1 MDVEEN
7 RKDIDDL
14 IAWDGGQKKPEE
26 IPFIAQNIPGSI
38 HLAES
43 SQKTGH
49 LLALSPNITH
59 PVLPAHFSAPNL
71 LAPLSTPVAV
81 APTPDIVTAPGE
93 GSSFE
98 NMVESQDLTK
108 TQ

>member
-1 MDVEEN
+1 MDVEKN

-14 IAWDGGQKKPEE
+14 IAWNGGQKKPED

-43 SQKTGH
+43 SQKTSH
-49 LLALSPNITH
+49 LLALSPNITQPNL
-59 PVLPAHFSAPNL
+59 PVNFSAPNI
-71 LAPLSTPVAV
+71 LAPLSAPVAV
-81 APTPDIVTAPGE
+81 APTPDIVAAPGE

-98 NMVESQDLTK
+98 NMVESEGLTK

>member
-14 IAWDGGQKKPEE
+14 IAWNGGQKKPED

-43 SQKTGH
+43 SQKMGH
-49 LLALSPNITH
+49 LLALSPNITR
-59 PVLPAHFSAPNL
+59 PILPLNFAVPNI

-81 APTPDIVTAPGE
+81 VPTPDVVAVPGE

-98 NMVESQDLTK
+98 NMVESEGLTK